1 MDFDKEYFYA
11 VTLTRMPGLTQ
22 VQALQTIRHYGTA
35 EAAMTDR
42 GREDA
47 KLAVAFADESGL
59 NMAMKR
65 AEQEMA
71 FCEKNE
77 VSILPVSH
85 PAYPVRLLECSDAPA
100 VLYYR
105 GTADLNSRHVLA
117 VVGTRKITDY
127 GKRLC
132 RHLMEDMGRLLP
144 DCVVVSGLAYG
155 VDVHT
160 HRGALENGLETVAV
174 MATGHDSVYPRPH
187 EHEAQLIARQ
197 GGLLTEY
204 LSGTKLDKGNFVRRN
219 RIVAGM
225 SSATIVVESASH
237 GGALITARLAG
248 TYGRDVMAFPGRAGD
263 KYSIGCNNLIRHGE
277 ARMVTSAQDVLD
289 ILGWESAPV
298 VRKKEPQLFPDSAFS
313 PEAQAIVD
321 ALAGTDGL
329 SQNRIIEL
337 TGMEPQ
343 LVASTLSMLLID
355 GTVCRLQGAN
365 NYGLA

>member
-1 MDFDKEYFYA
+1 MNFDQENFCA
-11 VTLTRMPGLTQ
+11 ITLTRLPGLTQ
-22 VQALQTIRHYGTA
+22 MQAQQTIRHYGTA
-35 EAAMTDR
+35 EAAMDDR
-42 GREDA
+42 GQCDA
-47 KLAVAFADESGL
+47 KLAAAFADESGL
-59 NMAMKR
+59 AMAMKR
-65 AEQEMA
+65 AEQEIA
-71 FCEKNE
+71 FCEKEGVN
-77 VSILPVSH
+77 VYPVSH

-105 GTADLNSRHVLA
+105 GTADLNSRHILA

-127 GKRLC
+127 GKRIC
-132 RHLMEDMGRLLP
+132 RHLMDDMGRLMP
-144 DCVVVSGLAYG
+144 DCLVVSGLAYG

-187 EHEAQLIARQ
+187 EHDAVEIAKQ

-225 SSATIVVESASH
+225 SSATVVVESASH
-237 GGALITARLAG
+237 GGALITAGLAS
-248 TYGRDVMAFPGRAGD
+248 TYGREVMAFPGRAGD
-263 KYSIGCNNLIRHGE
+263 KYSVGCNNLIRYGN
-277 ARMVTSAQDVLD
+277 ARLVTSAQDVLD

-298 VRKKEPQLFPDSAFS
+298 VRKKEPQLFPESAFS

-321 ALAGTDGL
+321 VLTGTDGL

-343 LVASTLSMLLID
+343 LVASTLSVLLID
-355 GTVCRLQGAN
+355 GTLCRLQGAN
-365 NYGLA
+365 KFGLA